1 MRKRP
6 ANVLLIA
13 LILSA
18 PALQSPRSMAAPA
31 QETSSGAAKPAS
43 FLGTVQSIDGQT
55 LTVKNDAGASL
66 QVSVQESARMLR
78 VEPGQKDLQSA
89 QPLSLTDLQVGD
101 RVLARGSASS
111 DGKQLTA
118 TTLIAI
124 KKSDIAQKQEQDREA
139 WQKNGV
145 GGLVQSVDPA
155 AGTVTISL
163 TGKRTLTIQT
173 SRDTVFRRYAPG
185 SVEFDQAKPAT
196 LAETKPGD
204 QLRARGSR
212 SADGQS
218 FAAQEIVSGS
228 FRNIA
233 GTVVTA
239 NPGASTLTVTDLVTK
254 RPVVVQVTPAT
265 QLKKLDAAVAQRIA
279 LRLKG
284 GVPPAGAAP
293 GGAESGARARA
304 GAGPE
309 VNPAGRSALDPQQI
323 LARSPSVTLKDF
335 AKGDAV
341 MLVAT
346 EGTAPG
352 PVTAVT
358 VVGGVEPMFQA
369 STSGSQAML
378 SSAWNLS
385 GGGEDAASQ

>member
-218 FAAQEIVSGS
+218 FAAQEIV
-228 FRNIA
+228 
-233 GTVVTA
+233 
-239 NPGASTLTVTDLVTK
+239 
-254 RPVVVQVTPAT
+254 
-265 QLKKLDAAVAQRIA
+265 
-279 LRLKG
+279 
-284 GVPPAGAAP
+284 
-293 GGAESGARARA
+293 
-304 GAGPE
+304 
-309 VNPAGRSALDPQQI
+309 
-323 LARSPSVTLKDF
+323 
-335 AKGDAV
+335 
-341 MLVAT
+341 
-346 EGTAPG
+346 
-352 PVTAVT
+352 
-358 VVGGVEPMFQA
+358 
-369 STSGSQAML
+369 
-378 SSAWNLS
+378 
-385 GGGEDAASQ
+385 